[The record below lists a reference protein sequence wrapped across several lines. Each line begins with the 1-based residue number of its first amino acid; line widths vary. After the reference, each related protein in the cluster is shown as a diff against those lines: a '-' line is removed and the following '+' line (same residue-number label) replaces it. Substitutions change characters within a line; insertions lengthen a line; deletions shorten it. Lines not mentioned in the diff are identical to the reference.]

1 MMSTPEPGPHGQP
14 TPLRVI
20 LSDLHLADGQPP
32 GRLNPLEDF
41 TEDDRL
47 IDLLNHYAALASA
60 ELPVELILNGDIFDL
75 LKIRVDGIFPEVIDE
90 AVALRKLERVI
101 AGHPAVF
108 DTLQHFADSN
118 HRRIVVIP
126 GNHDIDLMFPM
137 VGERLRRRIC
147 RVPQQS
153 NVVIY
158 TKTPHLLLPDV
169 GVVVSHGHQGETVNR
184 FNYDEILL
192 RRGDLPPVLNLPW
205 GSYFVLRVINRF
217 KERRPHIDR
226 VHPMGPFIFWSLF
239 TDFRFSARLLV
250 TILYHWMRTRL
261 VPNLA
266 RRSRLSVT
274 VRMLAEE
281 LVVRP
286 RLWEW
291 AAEVLREHP
300 GFHTLICGHNHRA
313 AHTQLGGGLQYL
325 NTGTWGTMTSLRLG
339 NLGTVTRHPY
349 AVIDPRHSPPSIRLL
364 EWHGRSKP
372 FDTFV
377 A

>member
-1 MMSTPEPGPHGQP
+1 MMSTPEPAPKSQP

-47 IDLLNHYAALASA
+47 IDLLNHYAALASGD
-60 ELPVELILNGDIFDL
+60 LPVELILNGDIFDL
-75 LKIRVDGIFPEVIDE
+75 LKIRIDGIFPEVIDE
-90 AVALRKLERVI
+90 TVALRKLEMVI
-101 AGHPAVF
+101 IGHPAVF
-108 DTLQHFADSN
+108 DALQRFADSN

-147 RVPQQS
+147 RSPEQS

-158 TKTPHLLLPDV
+158 TESPHLLLPDV
-169 GVVVSHGHQGETVNR
+169 GVIVSHGHQGETVNR
-184 FNYDEILL
+184 FNYDEIFL
-192 RRGDLPPVLNLPW
+192 RRGKQAPVLNLPW

-226 VHPMGPFIFWSLF
+226 VHPMVPFVFLSLF
-239 TDFRFSARLLV
+239 VDFRFSLRLLS
-250 TILYHWMRTRL
+250 TIIYHWTRTRL
-261 VPNLA
+261 IPSVA
-266 RRSRLSVT
+266 RRARFGVT
-274 VRMLAEE
+274 FRMLAEE
-281 LVVRP
+281 LVLHP
-286 RLWEW
+286 KLWVW
-291 AAEVLREHP
+291 AGEVLRQHS

-313 AHTQLGGGLQYL
+313 AHTHIGGGLQYV

-349 AVIDPRHSPPSIRLL
+349 ALIDPRCEPTSVRLL
-364 EWHGRSKP
+364 DWHGRSMP